1 MQSRSFWPV
10 IITNQ
15 TADMGGPHSRG
26 ISGSILRVLT
36 FYIVGIS
43 CVVSGFT
50 STATLHL
57 GPRRH
62 TASNS
67 HELQPQTA
75 LHLARGTTDL
85 LTKRWFFPTS
95 FSRNDGSTRSNDE
108 DEDELTDLERRCLRY
123 AGDLI
128 RTRMGWANET
138 DENDENQSSDEEA
151 EQSLAPEPATKKNE
165 RAMQLASGRF
175 LDLTCT
181 IEGERAAES
190 LFEHAPPE
198 EDDDVIRGAVIA
210 VQSLLIMGSQVGVKG
225 SPHQIKKSVSHLRED
240 IEESSHNE
248 HWDRAHA
255 RKLKHDMDITAGTQ
269 LLAEVKKKR
278 TAQGA
283 FDLLVGLGI
292 FEPHEELSLLRSGF
306 PTRFTDE
313 EESAAFEAEKSI
325 RDPDEILGLRQ
336 DFRHFKTYTID
347 GEGTQDI
354 DDGLSV
360 EKLTD
365 TNDATERLRYWIHIA
380 DADRWAPRDSNL
392 FDVAKTRATSVYLPT
407 GSVPMFPES
416 VGNGIMSLRQGHDC
430 CALSLGVELNEDG
443 SIDTDSIIVIPSMV
457 QVKYRL
463 TYNQVDEMMDAGV
476 GYFEEWELGAML
488 TAATKR
494 RALRAKNG
502 SSEGRVTTPIPQAEL
517 KVVKDDDAEDN
528 TSIKLDIEVTHN
540 AGSNQ
545 TSIAEVSTAENEH
558 AAPASQAFLL
568 VTEMM
573 IMAGEAI
580 GKWRTKMLLVGTNG
594 ERDKDA
600 LTPQLKND
608 LDLPFRSQVEPDFR
622 ARASEV
628 RTLQNLK
635 ETNNGYPHAWYFRR
649 FFKPVKVTKD
659 HKPHF
664 GLGLSCY
671 VQWSSPIRRFGDLQA
686 HTAIKRYL
694 RRKRVNKLLRD
705 GSNIPSEITA
715 MDLGCE
721 LPSPDGN
728 KSKTVDPIDYKVGQ
742 ALGGAAR
749 FVQRNSQQYWM
760 FEYIRRMVS
769 ESADE
774 VSFEC
779 VVLGCVDPERLQYAV
794 YAKELGLEHR
804 YLSEMGSLKVG
815 QSIWLKV
822 ANVNPRMGLLT
833 LSLASRAS
841 GMASRVATPP
851 ASAA

>member
-1 MQSRSFWPV
+1 
-10 IITNQ
+10 
-15 TADMGGPHSRG
+15 MGGLPAYAFG
-26 ISGSILRVLT
+26 IGGGILHII
-36 FYIVGIS
+36 FCIVGIPVA
-43 CVVSGFT
+43 CVAFGLTPSVTIHNWSPRPC
-50 STATLHL
+50 APL
-57 GPRRH
+57 GRRH
-62 TASNS
+62 N
-67 HELQPQTA
+67 HELQPTA
-75 LHLARGTTDL
+75 LYMARGTTDL
-85 LTKRWFFPTS
+85 MTKRWFFTTS
-95 FSRNDGSTRSNDE
+95 SSADCGSGSAKE
-108 DEDELTDLERRCLRY
+108 EDELTKLERRCLRY

-128 RTRMGWANET
+128 RTRMGWANENV
-138 DENDENQSSDEEA
+138 ENDENQSLEIET
-151 EQSLAPEPATKKNE
+151 EQSLPPTPAIKKNE
-165 RAMQLASGRF
+165 RAMHLASGRF
-175 LDLTCT
+175 LDLACT
-181 IEGERAAES
+181 IEGEAVAES
-190 LFEHAPPE
+190 LFDHAPR

-210 VQSLLIMGSQVGVKG
+210 IQSLLIMGSQVGVKG
-225 SPHQIKKSVSHLRED
+225 SPHQIKKSVSHLGED
-240 IEESSHNE
+240 IDEASHHE
-248 HWDRAHA
+248 QWGRSQA

-283 FDLLVGLGI
+283 FDLLVTLGI
-292 FEPHEELSLLRSGF
+292 FGPHEELSLLRSGF

-313 EESAAFEAEKSI
+313 EESAAIEAEQSTS
-325 RDPDEILGLRQ
+325 DPDEILGLRQ
-336 DFRHFKTYTID
+336 DFRHFKVYTID

-360 EKLTD
+360 EKLTNA
-365 TNDATERLRYWIHIA
+365 NDGTERMRYWIHIA

-392 FDVAKTRATSVYLPT
+392 FEVAKSRATSVYLPT

-416 VGNGIMSLRQGHDC
+416 VGNGVMSLRQGHDC
-430 CALSLGVELNEDG
+430 CALSLAVELNGDG
-443 SIDTDSIIVIPSMV
+443 SIDMNSIIVIPSMV
-457 QVKYRL
+457 QVQYRL
-463 TYNQVDEMMDAGV
+463 TYNQVDEMMDAGI
-476 GYFEEWELGAML
+476 GYFEEWELGTML

-494 RALRAKNG
+494 RALRVKNG

-517 KVVKDDDAEDN
+517 KVVRDHAAEDDI
-528 TSIKLDIEVTHN
+528 SIELEIEVTHN

-545 TSIAEVSTAENEH
+545 TSIAEVTTAENEH

-580 GKWRTKMLLVGTNG
+580 GKWRTKMLMQDAGTG
-594 ERDKDA
+594 SGSS
-600 LTPQLKND
+600 ND
-608 LDLPFRSQVEPDFR
+608 LLALQLENDLELPFRSQAQPDFR

-649 FFKPVKVTKD
+649 FFNPVKVTKE

-705 GSNIPSEITA
+705 GSDIPSEITP

-721 LPSPDGN
+721 LPSEG
-728 KSKTVDPIDYKVGQ
+728 SKPKNIDPIDYKVGQ

-749 FVQRNSQQYWM
+749 SVQRNSQQYWM
-760 FEYIRRMVS
+760 FEYIRRVVS

-841 GMASRVATPP
+841 GMATRVVVPP
-851 ASAA
+851 AAAA

>member
-1 MQSRSFWPV
+1 MHAKPPPPAPFFLPGSGPDAESMTRRR
-10 IITNQ
+10 
-15 TADMGGPHSRG
+15 PHSRG
-26 ISGSILRVLT
+26 ISGGTLRIITLFLTGIL
-36 FYIVGIS
+36 S
-43 CVVSGFT
+43 CAAFGFT
-50 STATLHL
+50 PTATIHL
-57 GPRRH
+57 GAHRH
-62 TASNS
+62 TNS
-67 HELQPQTA
+67 HELQPTA
-75 LHLARGTTDL
+75 LALARGTTDL

-95 FSRNDGSTRSNDE
+95 SSRHGNSGSAE
-108 DEDELTDLERRCLRY
+108 EADELNELERRCLRF

-128 RTRMGWANET
+128 RTRMGWANEN
-138 DENDENQSSDEEA
+138 DESDENQSPNKEA
-151 EQSLAPEPATKKNE
+151 EQSPAPAPANKKNK
-165 RAMQLASGRF
+165 RAIQLASGRF

-181 IEGERAAES
+181 IKGETAAES
-190 LFEHAPPE
+190 LFQYAPE
-198 EDDDVIRGAVIA
+198 EDDDVIRGAVVAI
-210 VQSLLIMGSQVGVKG
+210 QSLLIMGSQVGVKG

-240 IEESSHNE
+240 MLEASHHE
-248 HWDRAHA
+248 QWDRAQA

-283 FDLLVGLGI
+283 FDLLVSLGI

-313 EESAAFEAEKSI
+313 EESAAVEAEKST

-336 DFRHFKTYTID
+336 DFRHFKVYTID
-347 GEGTQDI
+347 GEGTKDI

-360 EKLTD
+360 EKLTNAHD
-365 TNDATERLRYWIHIA
+365 GTERMRYWIHIA

-407 GSVPMFPES
+407 GSVPMFPEK

-443 SIDTDSIIVIPSMV
+443 SINTDSIIVIPSMV

-528 TSIKLDIEVTHN
+528 ISIKLDIEVTHN

-580 GKWRTKMLLVGTNG
+580 GKWRTKMLLQDAGTDG
-594 ERDKDA
+594 KSDKDIFI
-600 LTPQLKND
+600 PQLKND
-608 LDLPFRSQVEPDFR
+608 LELPFRSQVEPDFR

-628 RTLQNLK
+628 RTLHNLK
-635 ETNNGYPHAWYFRR
+635 ETKNGYPHAWYFRR
-649 FFKPVKVTKD
+649 FFKPVKVTKE

-694 RRKRVNKLLRD
+694 RRKRVNKLLRE

-721 LPSPDGN
+721 LPSDGN

-749 FVQRNSQQYWM
+749 FVQRSSQQYWM

-769 ESADE
+769 ESAKE

-815 QSIWLKV
+815 QSVWLKV

-841 GMASRVATPP
+841 GMASRVA
-851 ASAA
+851 AAA

>member
-1 MQSRSFWPV
+1 MRGPQSRLMYT
-10 IITNQ
+10 IGI
-15 TADMGGPHSRG
+15 GGG
-26 ISGSILRVLT
+26 ILHIFYVASTSSCDAFGFAPPSVPARPPLASLGRHRQRQPTVL
-36 FYIVGIS
+36 
-43 CVVSGFT
+43 
-50 STATLHL
+50 H
-57 GPRRH
+57 
-62 TASNS
+62 
-67 HELQPQTA
+67 Q
-75 LHLARGTTDL
+75 ARGTTDL
-85 LTKRWFFPTS
+85 MTKRWFFPTS
-95 FSRNDGSTRSNDE
+95 SSKE
-108 DEDELTDLERRCLRY
+108 DVKDDTICIGDELTELERKCLRY

-128 RTRMGWANET
+128 RIRMGWWTNET
-138 DENDENQSSDEEA
+138 ESVQGGDDLLEET
-151 EQSLAPEPATKKNE
+151 LAPGPTIKAKEKNK
-165 RAMQLASGRF
+165 RAMQLARGRF
-175 LDLTCT
+175 LDLMCN
-181 IEGERAAES
+181 IEGEAAAES
-190 LFEHAPPE
+190 LFEHAPE

-210 VQSLLIMGSQVGVKG
+210 IQSLLIMGTQVGVKG
-225 SPHQIKKSVSHLRED
+225 SPHQIKKSVSHLREE
-240 IEESSHNE
+240 IQQEASHHE
-248 HWDRAHA
+248 QWDRNQA

-269 LLAEVKKKR
+269 LLAEVQKKR
-278 TAQGA
+278 TSQGA
-283 FDLLVGLGI
+283 FDLLTSLGI
-292 FEPHEELSLLRSGF
+292 FGPHEELSLLRSGF
-306 PTRFTDE
+306 PTRFTAE
-313 EESAAFEAEKSI
+313 EEAAAYDAEKST

-336 DFRHFKTYTID
+336 DFRQFKVYTVD

-360 EKLTD
+360 EKLVNTD
-365 TNDATERLRYWIHIA
+365 DGTERMRYWIHIA
-380 DADRWAPRDSNL
+380 DSDRWAPRESEL
-392 FDVAKTRATSVYLPT
+392 FEVAKTRATSVYLPT

-416 VGNGIMSLRQGHDC
+416 IGNGVMSLRQGHDC
-430 CALSLGVELNEDG
+430 CALSLGVELNDDG
-443 SIDTDSIIVIPSMV
+443 SINTDSIIVIPSTV

-502 SSEGRVTTPIPQAEL
+502 SSEGWVTMPIPQAEL
-517 KVVKDDDAEDN
+517 KVVKDDEAEDN
-528 TSIKLDIEVTHN
+528 ILIKLDIEVTHN

-545 TSIAEVSTAENEH
+545 TSIAEFSTAENEH

-580 GKWRTKMLLVGTNG
+580 GKWRTKMVLQ
-594 ERDKDA
+594 DA
-600 LTPQLKND
+600 DSDDTDQDISIALLKND

-649 FFKPVKVTKD
+649 FFRPVKVTKER
-659 HKPHF
+659 KPHF

-671 VQWSSPIRRFGDLQA
+671 VQWSSPIRRFGDLQS

-705 GSNIPSEITA
+705 GSIIPSEILPI
-715 MDLGCE
+715 DLGCD
-721 LPSPDGN
+721 LPCEGRKP
-728 KSKTVDPIDYKVGQ
+728 KSIDVIDYKVGQ

-749 FVQRNSQQYWM
+749 SVQRNSQQYWV
-760 FEYIRRMVS
+760 FEYIRRLVS

-774 VSFEC
+774 ISFEC

-804 YLSEMGSLKVG
+804 YLSEMGSLKIG

-833 LSLASRAS
+833 LSLASSSS
-841 GMASRVATPP
+841 GMASRVAAP
-851 ASAA
+851 AAAA

>member
-1 MQSRSFWPV
+1 MR
-10 IITNQ
+10 
-15 TADMGGPHSRG
+15 
-26 ISGSILRVLT
+26 
-36 FYIVGIS
+36 
-43 CVVSGFT
+43 
-50 STATLHL
+50 
-57 GPRRH
+57 
-62 TASNS
+62 
-67 HELQPQTA
+67 
-75 LHLARGTTDL
+75 
-85 LTKRWFFPTS
+85 
-95 FSRNDGSTRSNDE
+95 
-108 DEDELTDLERRCLRY
+108 
-123 AGDLI
+123 
-128 RTRMGWANET
+128 
-138 DENDENQSSDEEA
+138 
-151 EQSLAPEPATKKNE
+151 
-165 RAMQLASGRF
+165 
-175 LDLTCT
+175 
-181 IEGERAAES
+181 
-190 LFEHAPPE
+190 
-198 EDDDVIRGAVIA
+198 
-210 VQSLLIMGSQVGVKG
+210 
-225 SPHQIKKSVSHLRED
+225 
-240 IEESSHNE
+240 
-248 HWDRAHA
+248 
-255 RKLKHDMDITAGTQ
+255 
-269 LLAEVKKKR
+269 
-278 TAQGA
+278 
-283 FDLLVGLGI
+283 
-292 FEPHEELSLLRSGF
+292 
-306 PTRFTDE
+306 
-313 EESAAFEAEKSI
+313 AEKSI

-365 TNDATERLRYWIHIA
+365 TSDATERLRYWIHIA

-528 TSIKLDIEVTHN
+528 ISIKLDIEVTHN

-580 GKWRTKMLLVGTNG
+580 GKWRTKMLLQDAGTNG

-721 LPSPDGN
+721 LPSPDGS

-749 FVQRNSQQYWM
+749 FVQRNSQQHWM